1 MSYLSTGASVT
12 SVVDMD
18 TQVRVA
24 DYLDDQ
30 IQSTTDL
37 ENLESLLTNVRN
49 QQDLLRK
56 QVGSMFD
63 YVDPVSNRYT
73 A

>member
-1 MSYLSTGASVT
+1 MN
-12 SVVDMD
+12 MD
-18 TQVRVA
+18 TQVRVE
-24 DYLDDQ
+24 DYLSDQ
-30 IQSTTDL
+30 LQSVTDL

-63 YVDPVSNRYT
+63 YV
-73 A
+73 